1 MKQHNHVSI
10 IVLVFLIMIASI
22 YAGTTGKIR
31 GVVTD
36 ARTGEPLAGVNIII
50 KGTLL
55 GAATDIN
62 GEYII
67 LLVPP
72 EEYRVEATM
81 IGYKTA
87 IATNVKVAIDRTTSL
102 DFELEESIL
111 EGEAVIVE
119 AQRDLVKTDVSAS
132 ESSISQENMVT
143 TPFYNRVEDVIGMQ
157 AGVTGNI
164 IEGEIKIREG
174 DAWETDILVDGYS
187 TSDPKYNRPVFTISP
202 GTVQEINVIRG
213 GYNAEYGESRSGV
226 VNIVTTDPSD
236 DFHINIDYQ
245 LEFPSLRHGGSNY
258 YDPKVMWQYRLYDG
272 SNADS
277 ASYLVRYEG
286 ITNDT
291 IRWEGWVAY
300 ADRLLNDGNPD
311 NDLTAEEAR
320 ELWRWRH
327 RPVEYG
333 TEYGHNVDI
342 AMSGG
347 FKFLPWNVN
356 YLAGIKY
363 ENRPY
368 NLPQTKDSYTEGA
381 FTLKLVNK
389 LGSNT
394 RLTLTAMHSRVASVT
409 QGSSSSH
416 WSTEDRL
423 SYAGGSGERFYFFR
437 HPLNDRLS
445 TLLGLKLLHIFN
457 SKRFIEADVSYFG
470 SDWDV
475 RTGPESPPEKGK
487 YFHGRL
493 YYDPQ
498 SGWIP
503 KELGVDDNVSGFRM
517 YGGGTTW
524 DDSYGRRYA
533 VTAALVDQFHPAHEL
548 KAGIDFSYNVVVED
562 RIKWDGD
569 DSTKTFIYE
578 FNVPP
583 IKFSAYIQDKIEF
596 EGMIANIGLRWDYY
610 AVNGSRSDIHRVLDY
625 PSNSAALAAY
635 LNGEFPSRRPQG
647 TSYLSP
653 RVGVSFPLTVDSK
666 VYFNFGHFVQI
677 PNNEALFSTQLNL
690 SPNEDRIQLMG
701 NPFMTFMKTI
711 NYEIGYDQ
719 NVSDYFQFHIGAFYK
734 DYSNSQSGMVYAHAD
749 QSLVTEWFAQREYR
763 EIRGIDIEI
772 RRAVGRFFT
781 GYINFNITQKS
792 VSDLSVPGISQ
803 IPIITDTPTIGVNGE
818 LKGVPRP
825 IVEEITPYGRG
836 VITLSAPENWGPRI
850 ANYPILHKTRLSMA
864 LFYSGPQL
872 VEHPDETFRNQH
884 PDVKFYTIPYFSS
897 NLRLTR
903 NFSLLNRIQLELYL
917 DISNLIVS
925 KYRNIDRNIGGKD
938 YYDDLWRNGKTD
950 KVGSENVSDQRILRT
965 ESDNLYR
972 GNISTYVLGMR
983 LIL

>member
-1 MKQHNHVSI
+1 MKQYKCVSI
-10 IVLVFLIMIASI
+10 TILLLITLGSI

-31 GVVTD
+31 GIVTD
-36 ARTGEPLAGVNIII
+36 AANGEPLAGVNIII
-50 KGTLL
+50 KRTFL
-55 GAATDIN
+55 GAATEVN

-67 LLVPP
+67 LQIPP
-72 EEYRVEATM
+72 GEYTVETNL

-87 IATNVKVAIDRTTSL
+87 IATGVKVEIDRTVSIN
-102 DFELEESIL
+102 FELIESIL

-119 AQRDLVKTDVSAS
+119 APRDLIGTDVSAS
-132 ESSISQENMVT
+132 ISAITQENMVT
-143 TPFYNRVEDVIGMQ
+143 TPFYSRVEDVIGMQ

-174 DAWETDILVDGYS
+174 DAFETDILVDGYS
-187 TSDPKYNRPVFTISP
+187 TSDPKFNRPVFTISP

-226 VNIVTTDPSD
+226 VNIVTTDPSH
-236 DFHINIDYQ
+236 DFHVNIDYQ
-245 LEFPSLRHGGSNY
+245 LEFPSKRHGGRDY
-258 YDPKVMWQYRLYDG
+258 YDPKTMWQYRLYDG
-272 SNADS
+272 PNADS

-291 IRWEGWVAY
+291 IRWEGWAAY
-300 ADRLLNDGNPD
+300 ADRLLNDANPD

-333 TEYGHNVDI
+333 TEFGHNIDI
-342 AMSGG
+342 SMSGG
-347 FKFLPWNVN
+347 TELLPWDVH
-356 YLAGIKY
+356 YLAGFKY

-368 NLPQTKDSYTEGA
+368 NLPQTKDSYTEAA

-389 LGSNT
+389 LGLNT
-394 RLTLTAMHSRVASVT
+394 RLTFTALHSHAASVT

-423 SYAGGSGERFYFFR
+423 SYGGGSGERFYFFR
-437 HPLNDRLS
+437 HPLNDRFS
-445 TLLGLKLLHIFN
+445 TLLGLKLLHIFS
-457 SKRFIEADVSYFG
+457 SKRFIEADISYFG
-470 SDWDV
+470 TSWDV
-475 RTGPESPPEKGK
+475 RTGPASPADEGRN
-487 YFHGRL
+487 FHGRL

-503 KELGVDDNVSGFRM
+503 REQGVDDKVSGFRM

-524 DDSYGRRYA
+524 DDSYGRKYA
-533 VTAALVDQFHPAHEL
+533 MSAALVDQFHPAHEL
-548 KAGIDFSYNVVVED
+548 KAGFDFSYNEVVEN
-562 RIKWDGD
+562 RIKWDND
-569 DSTKTFIYE
+569 DSTQTFIYE

-610 AVNGSRSDIHRVLDY
+610 AVNGTRSNIHRVLDY

-635 LNGEFPSRRPQG
+635 LNGEFPSERPSG

-653 RVGVSFPLTVDSK
+653 RLGVSFPLTVNSK

-677 PNNEALFSTQLNL
+677 PNNEVLFSTQLNL
-690 SPNEDRIQLMG
+690 SPNEERIQLMG
-701 NPFMTFMKTI
+701 NPFLTFMKSI

-719 NVSDYFQFHIGAFYK
+719 NVLDYFQFHIGAFYK

-763 EIRGIDIEI
+763 EVRGIDIEI

-781 GYINFNITQKS
+781 GFFNFNITQKS

-803 IPIITDTPTIGVNGE
+803 IPIITDTPSIGVNGE

-850 ANYPILHKTRLSMA
+850 SNYPILHKTRLSFG

-872 VEHPDETFRNQH
+872 VNHPDGTFREQH

-897 NLRLTR
+897 NLRITR
-903 NFSLLNRIQLELYL
+903 NFNVWANTQFELYL
-917 DISNLIVS
+917 DISNLLVS
-925 KYRNIDRNIGGKD
+925 NYRNIGGKD
-938 YYDDLWRNGKTD
+938 YYNDLWRNGKTD
-950 KVGSENVSDQRILRT
+950 KVGSEDVSDKRILRT

-972 GNISTYVLGMR
+972 GNYSTYVLGMR